1 MTDYAGLF
9 SLHGRRACVIG
20 AGSGIGREIAQGLA
34 AWGADV
40 VCADRD
46 LDAARETS
54 SLCRAQRSR
63 TRDEGESA
71 RGNSEAAP
79 ESSAELIDVT
89 ARDQIREAPERFGH
103 PQILVHTA
111 AMNVRRRIL
120 DYTDDEL
127 ENVTALNLTGT
138 FRVLRAFGGSMVER
152 GRGSMVFLSSIRARV
167 VEPGQ
172 GVYGAT
178 KAGLESLM
186 RSAASEFSSSGVR
199 VNAIAPGVVTTPLTQ
214 QVQNNPEWFRN
225 YAAQSALG
233 RWSEPSELV
242 GAAVYLTSDAASYV
256 TGSVLAVDGGW
267 TAIDGG
273 TSELHIP

>member
-1 MTDYAGLF
+1 MVQYSRLF
-9 SLHGRRACVIG
+9 SVQGQRACVIG

-46 LDAARETS
+46 VDAARETS
-54 SLCRAQRSR
+54 SLCRALRPL
-63 TRDEGESA
+63 SA
-71 RGNSEAAP
+71 
-79 ESSAELIDVT
+79 AEYIDVT
-89 ARDQIREAPERFGH
+89 DPEQVREAPERFGH

-127 ENVTALNLTGT
+127 EKVTSLNLTGT
-138 FRVLRAFGGSMVER
+138 FRVLQAFGGSMVER

-178 KAGLESLM
+178 KAGLESLV
-186 RSAASEFSSSGVR
+186 RSAASEFSTRGVR

-214 QVQNNPEWFRN
+214 QVQSDPGWFRN

-233 RWSEPSELV
+233 RWAEPSELV
-242 GAAVYLTSDAASYV
+242 GAAVYLASDAASYV

-273 TSELHIP
+273 TSELHTP

>member
-9 SLHGRRACVIG
+9 ALQDRRACVIG
-20 AGSGIGREIAQGLA
+20 AGSGIGREIARGLT

-54 SLCRAQRSR
+54 SLCRTQRSR
-63 TRDEGESA
+63 GSTHDGSTCDDA
-71 RGNSEAAP
+71 EAAS
-79 ESSAELIDVT
+79 ESSAEPIDVT
-89 ARDQIREAPERFGH
+89 DPVQVRDAPERFGH

-120 DYTDDEL
+120 DCTDDEL
-127 ENVTALNLTGT
+127 ENVTALNLTAT
-138 FRVLRAFGGSMVER
+138 FRVLQAFGRSMVER

-178 KAGLESLM
+178 KAGLESFV
-186 RSAASEFSSSGVR
+186 RSAASEFSPHGVR

-214 QVQNNPEWFRN
+214 QVQNDPGWFRS

-242 GAAVYLTSDAASYV
+242 GAAVYLASDAASYV

-267 TAIDGG
+267 TAVDGG
-273 TSELHIP
+273 TSGLHIP